1 MRLFAATTAAT
12 AFAFVFALAAA
23 PTQAGDAASRPW
35 MNPALSPDARA
46 DLVIAAMTQ
55 DEKLR
60 LVNGY
65 FGVALP
71 GFPLPPD
78 IAAADLPSV
87 SGYIPGIARLGIP
100 PIIESDAGLGIANQL
115 HIRKG
120 DQATALPS
128 GLLTAA
134 TWNPD
139 IAFAAGAVLGEEAR
153 DRGYNVVLGGAMN
166 LAREPR
172 GGRTFEYAGE
182 DPLLAGTIVGEQMRG
197 IQAQGVITTAK
208 HYAINDQETARTSL
222 SADID
227 WAAARESDLLAFEI
241 ALEHGRPGAIMC
253 AYNKINAVYACE
265 NPYILTKA
273 LKQDWGYP
281 GWVMSDWGATHS
293 TVAAVNAGLDQ
304 ESAWIADGNDYFGA
318 PLKAALANGQ
328 VPPARLDDMVHRI
341 LRSLFA
347 AGLVDRPLATK
358 PTDLAAH
365 AQTVREDAAHGIVL
379 LKNDG
384 VLPLAAKARR
394 IAVIGGYADRGVMS
408 GGGSSQVIPIGN
420 TPDTE
425 VPISGAAHPFPGLGL
440 FRMAAI
446 TLGPPSPLARI
457 AALAPQAHVRFESG
471 DDVAKAVAL
480 ARNSDVV
487 IVFAVQWMTESED
500 VPDLSLH
507 AHQDELIA
515 ALVAANKHVV
525 VVLET
530 GGPVLMPWLPK
541 VGAVVEAW
549 YAGNSGSAAIA
560 DILFGKADA
569 AGRLPI
575 TFPASEDQLP
585 RPRIPGSGIVSDPFQ
600 PSKPPEAIA
609 VDYREGADVGYRWF
623 ARQNARPL
631 FPFGFGLSY
640 TTFAFSGLSVS
651 GGTALTV
658 HVTVANTGKRAGWL
672 TAQVYATPP
681 TSGAVAR
688 LVGWRKVELKPGEKR
703 EVAVTADLRTLA
715 GFDYAADVWRVAPG
729 SYRVAVGRSS
739 ADPQLAATADL
750 AAATLKP

>member
-1 MRLFAATTAAT
+1 MKTFAAAAAAMLVV
-12 AFAFVFALAAA
+12 AFAPVRGEDVAAV
-23 PTQAGDAASRPW
+23 RPW
-35 MNPALSPDARA
+35 MNTALSPDARA

-55 DEKLR
+55 DEKLL

-65 FGVALP
+65 FGAALP
-71 GFPLPPD
+71 GLPMPPGV
-78 IAAADLPSV
+78 AAADLPTV

-100 PIIESDAGLGIANQL
+100 AITESDAGIGIANQL
-115 HIRKG
+115 HLRKG

-134 TWNPD
+134 TWNTD

-153 DRGYNVVLGGAMN
+153 DRGYDVVLGGAMN

-172 GGRTFEYAGE
+172 SGRTFEYAGE
-182 DPLLAGTIVGEQMRG
+182 DPLLAGTIVGEEIRG

-208 HYAINDQETARTSL
+208 HYALNDQETARTSL
-222 SADID
+222 SANID

-241 ALEHGRPGAIMC
+241 ALEHGHPGAIMC
-253 AYNKINAVYACE
+253 SYNKINGVYGCE

-273 LKQDWGYP
+273 LKQDWSYA

-293 TVAAVNAGLDQ
+293 TVAAANAGLDQ
-304 ESAWIADGNDYFGA
+304 ESAWIADGTDFFGP
-318 PLKAALANGQ
+318 PLKAALANGT
-328 VPPARLDDMVHRI
+328 VAPARLDDMVHRY

-347 AGLVDRPLATK
+347 AGLVDHPLTVK

-365 AQTVREDAAHGIVL
+365 AATVQADAEQGIVL

-408 GGGSSQVIPIGN
+408 GGGSSQVVPVGN

-425 VPISGAAHPFPGLGL
+425 IPISGAAHPFPGLGYI
-440 FRMAAI
+440 RMAAI
-446 TLGPPSPLARI
+446 TLSPPAPLARI
-457 AALAPQAHVRFESG
+457 AALAPKARVGFAAG

-487 IVFAVQWMTESED
+487 VVFAVQWMTESED
-500 VPDLSLH
+500 VRDLSLPDR
-507 AHQDELIA
+507 QDELIA
-515 ALVAANKHVV
+515 ALAAANKHVV

-560 DILFGKADA
+560 NVLFGKADA

-575 TFPASEDQLP
+575 TFPAGEDQLP
-585 RPRIPGSGIVSDPFQ
+585 RPQIPGAGIVSDPFQ
-600 PSKPPEAIA
+600 PSRPPEAVA
-609 VDYREGADVGYRWF
+609 VDYREGADIGYRWF
-623 ARQNARPL
+623 AKQSEQPL
-631 FPFGFGLSY
+631 FPFGYGLSY
-640 TTFAFSGLSVS
+640 TSFAFSGLSAS
-651 GGTALTV
+651 GGTALTA
-658 HVTVANTGKRAGWL
+658 HVTVANTGKRTGWE
-672 TAQVYATPP
+672 TAQFYVTPP
-681 TSGAVAR
+681 APGAVAR
-688 LVGWRKVELKPGEKR
+688 LVGWRKVQLKPGEKR
-703 EVAVTADLRTLA
+703 DVVVTADLRTIA
-715 GFDYAADVWRVAPG
+715 HFDDAADVWRIAPG
-729 SYRVAVGRSS
+729 SYRVAAGGSS
-739 ADPQLAATADL
+739 ADLPLATTVTLD
-750 AAATLKP
+750 AATLKP